1 MEAATVSRPVPVLKW
16 AGGKGRLLPQ
26 YEPFFPVSFNRYFEP
41 FLGSGAVFFHLRHRY
56 PKLKAILSDTNAEL
70 IHFYTV
76 LRDQLEPL
84 IAKLEEHAANH
95 CSDYYYEVRAQQ
107 PEELSEVERAAR
119 LGYLNKTCYN
129 GLYRVNS
136 KGKFNVP
143 VGRYKKP
150 SICNRP
156 KLEAASQAL
165 KKAELK
171 VTPFEKVLRRARAGD
186 LVYFDPPYE
195 PLNRTSSFTSY
206 TRDSFSAEDQARLS
220 VVFRKLNE
228 RGVWVMLS
236 NSTAPLIRDLYSSFE
251 IHEVDAHR
259 FINSKANKRNKIKEL
274 LILGSC
280 EQ

>member
-26 YEPFFPVSFNRYFEP
+26 YEPFFPESFNRYFEP
-41 FLGSGAVFFHLRHRY
+41 FLGSGAVFFHLRHQF
-56 PKLKAILSDTNAEL
+56 PKMKAILSDTNAEL
-70 IHFYTV
+70 IQFYTV

-84 IAKLEEHAANH
+84 LEKLEEHAARH
-95 CSDYYYEVRAQQ
+95 SKEYYYEVRACQ
-107 PEELSEVERAAR
+107 PEELDPIARAAR

-136 KGKFNVP
+136 KGRFNVP
-143 VGRYKKP
+143 VGRYKNP

-156 KLEAASQAL
+156 KLEAASKAL
-165 KKAELK
+165 QGTELK

-195 PLNRTSSFTSY
+195 PLNRTSNFTSY
-206 TRDSFSAEDQARLS
+206 TRDNFTAEDQARLA
-220 VVFRKLNE
+220 VVFRKL
-228 RGVWVMLS
+228 RDKGATVMLS
-236 NSTAPLIRDLYSSFE
+236 NSTAPLIRELYAPFQ
-251 IHEVDAHR
+251 IHQVEAHR
-259 FINSKANKRNKIKEL
+259 FINSKADKRNKIKEL

-280 EQ
+280 EP